1 MADRSLRIARFPR
14 GAVLPL
20 VAALIWSM
28 ASSAGILSGPM
39 AVSPLEVVATPFVD
53 RSGRELWMALIT
65 SIARVLSGGILG
77 GLIGLVLGYV
87 AGMYRTAALGL
98 APTVHT
104 IRQVALFAW
113 IPLLTAWFG
122 NGESTKLVFTALST
136 FFPLFLATEQGV
148 RQAPLPRSKRRI
160 RSASDHGP
168 GFASFTSP
176 PRCPA
181 SMLGCKSPSSLRG
194 SEPAVPSMQSGMAAG
209 WAATSQA
216 LAISSGWTSSSLAS
230 LRSLR
235 AASHSLPQFGS
246 QPPQYHHGARKP
258 DERPCA

>member
-148 RQAPLPRSKRRI
+148 RQAPLPLI
-160 RSASDHGP
+160 EA
-168 GFASFTSP
+168 AYT
-176 PRCPA
+176 
-181 SMLGCKSPSSLRG
+181 LSLRPWTRVRKLYLPAALPSVYVGLQIAVLSAWIGTSGAEYAIGNGRGLG
-194 SEPAVPSMQSGMAAG
+194 SYIASARDQFRMDIVIVGVFALAAG
-209 WAATSQA
+209 GVALSAAVRFATATISPWSQE
-216 LAISSGWTSSSLAS
+216 
-230 LRSLR
+230 
-235 AASHSLPQFGS
+235 
-246 QPPQYHHGARKP
+246 AR
-258 DERPCA
+258 

>member
-20 VAALIWSM
+20 VAALIWSI

-53 RSGRELWMALIT
+53 PSGRELWMALIT
-65 SIARVLSGGILG
+65 SIVRVLSGGILG

-104 IRQVALFAW
+104 LRQVALFAW

-148 RQAPLPRSKRRI
+148 RQAPLPLI
-160 RSASDHGP
+160 EAAH
-168 GFASFTSP
+168 T
-176 PRCPA
+176 
-181 SMLGCKSPSSLRG
+181 LSLRPWTRVRKLYLPAALPSIYVGLQIAVLSAWIGTIGAEYAIGNGRGLG
-194 SEPAVPSMQSGMAAG
+194 SYIASARDQFRMDIVIVGVFVLAAG
-209 WAATSQA
+209 GVALSAAVRFATATISPWSQE
-216 LAISSGWTSSSLAS
+216 
-230 LRSLR
+230 
-235 AASHSLPQFGS
+235 
-246 QPPQYHHGARKP
+246 AR
-258 DERPCA
+258 